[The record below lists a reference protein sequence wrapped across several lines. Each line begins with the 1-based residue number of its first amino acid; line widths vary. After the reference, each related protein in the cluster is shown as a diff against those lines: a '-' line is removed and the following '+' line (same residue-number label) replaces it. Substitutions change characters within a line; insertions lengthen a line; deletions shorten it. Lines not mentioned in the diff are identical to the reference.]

1 MLTLWQVLLSGERS
15 GVPKDSASDGQ
26 EQPWTLQD
34 LEPLQPVV
42 PKVCQPIPGTM
53 LGSCGHGPELS
64 EASA

>member
-34 LEPLQPVV
+34 LEPLQP
-42 PKVCQPIPGTM
+42 
-53 LGSCGHGPELS
+53 SGPQGMPAHTWHNAGQLWTWP
-64 EASA
+64 